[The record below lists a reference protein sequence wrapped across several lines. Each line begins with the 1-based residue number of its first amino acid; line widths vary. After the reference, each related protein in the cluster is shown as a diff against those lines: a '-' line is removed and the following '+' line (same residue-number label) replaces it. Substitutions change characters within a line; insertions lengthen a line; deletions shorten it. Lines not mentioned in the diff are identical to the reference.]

1 MNDTAQHTI
10 SFFLI
15 AFASGLLYPVFYAVI
30 GAPAKFP
37 HPSVPEFPGVQ
48 ILAISKPSMI
58 FRAYGAWLSRKQNE
72 FEFEHDKSL
81 ISVFALD
88 VDEKDYSKTK
98 PIFSTSYGRS
108 APLHTIPAMWSKSVG
123 IEVVS
128 SLLKNE
134 NRTWEVIV
142 KTLPGE
148 TCAIEFTH
156 RSSKRVTDY
165 SIPLHPDF
173 NRAKMPL
180 SPYKALGLC
189 GVCTVFW
196 ITFLFLSISAIAGI
210 FPPWYF
216 VFIPLAYGIAVWSS
230 SLYEV

>member
-1 MNDTAQHTI
+1 MNDTAQHII

-81 ISVFALD
+81 YSVFNIQLN
-88 VDEKDYSKTK
+88 KTDYGSTK
-98 PIFSTSYGRS
+98 AVFSTSYGRS
-108 APLHTIPAMWSKSVG
+108 AQLHTIPAMWHKSVG
-123 IEVVS
+123 IQIIS
-128 SLLKNE
+128 SLM
-134 NRTWEVIV
+134 RTPLIWEVIV

-148 TCAIEFTH
+148 TAAIEYNDGTG
-156 RSSKRVTDY
+156 KRLTAY
-165 SIPLHPDF
+165 STPLRPDF

-196 ITFLFLSISAIAGI
+196 ITFLSLSISAIAGI